1 MKHINGYLHRAVLT
15 LLCYIVNRIRI
26 TVRIRFVKEVLK
38 VGWL

>member
-1 MKHINGYLHRAVLT
+1 MLT

-26 TVRIRFVKEVLK
+26 TVRLRFVKVVLK

>member
-1 MKHINGYLHRAVLT
+1 MHRAVLT

-26 TVRIRFVKEVLK
+26 TERIRYVKEVLK

>member
-1 MKHINGYLHRAVLT
+1 MHRAVLT
-15 LLCYIVNRIRI
+15 LLCYIVKSIRI